1 MYVGLMHAL
10 CAAICVKVAIV
21 HIKELDPLRCR
32 HVFEVRLLA
41 I

>member
-10 CAAICVKVAIV
+10 RAAICVKVTIV
-21 HIKELDPLRCR
+21 HIIDPLRCS